1 MRSRIEAMRVAILCG
16 AVGLSLAVMAAA
28 GSAQEYPLKPIR
40 FVVGPGPDALARAVS
55 QKLTDAW
62 GQQIVIDQRPGAGGS
77 IAAEI
82 VAKAR
87 NDGYTLLLATGSHTI
102 NASLQKQSYDLV
114 RDFRPVSLVGSVP
127 FILVVHPSLPVHTVK
142 DLIDLA
148 RAKPGTLNYGSAGNG
163 TPPHLAAEMLKTLT
177 GIRLVHVPYKTAAQ
191 AMIDVL
197 GGQPQLMF
205 AVAPVGLPQVKA
217 GRVRGIA
224 VSTAQ
229 RSRMAPELPTL
240 AESGVPGFDVVG
252 WNGILAPAG
261 TPPAVVTKL
270 HRGLETAL
278 KLPDVITRL
287 AATGFEPVGST
298 PEAFGE
304 FMRTDMARWARV
316 IRDAGV
322 KVD

>member
-1 MRSRIEAMRVAILCG
+1 MKLRWLLILGLVLCG
-16 AVGLSLAVMAAA
+16 SAAA
-28 GSAQEYPLKPIR
+28 QDYPVKPIR
-40 FVVGPGPDALARAVS
+40 FVLGPGPDVLARTVG
-55 QKLTDAW
+55 QKLTEAW
-62 GQQIVIDQRPGAGGS
+62 GQQIVIDQRPGAGGT

-87 NDGYTLLLATGSHTI
+87 GDGYTLLLATGSHTI

-127 FILVVHPSLPVHTVK
+127 FILVVHPSLPVHSVRE
-142 DLIDLA
+142 LVELA

-163 TPPHLAAEMLKTLT
+163 TPPHLAGEMLKTLT

-191 AMIDVL
+191 AMTDVL

-205 AVAPVGLPQVKA
+205 AVGPVGLPQVKA
-217 GRVRGIA
+217 GRVRGLA

-229 RSRMAPELPTL
+229 RSRMMPELPTV
-240 AESGVPGFDVVG
+240 AESGVPGFEVVG

-261 TPPAVVTKL
+261 TSPAVVARLYSGIT
-270 HRGLETAL
+270 GAL
-278 KLPDVITRL
+278 KLPDVVSRL

-298 PEAFGE
+298 PEAFAA
-304 FMRTDMARWARV
+304 FVRTDMARWARV

-322 KVD
+322 TVD

>member
-1 MRSRIEAMRVAILCG
+1 MKLRWLLILGLVLCG
-16 AVGLSLAVMAAA
+16 SAAA
-28 GSAQEYPLKPIR
+28 QDYPVKPIR
-40 FVVGPGPDALARAVS
+40 FVLGPGPDVLARTVG
-55 QKLTDAW
+55 QKLTEAW
-62 GQQIVIDQRPGAGGS
+62 GQQIVIDQRPGAGGT

-87 NDGYTLLLATGSHTI
+87 GDGYTLLLATGSHTI

-127 FILVVHPSLPVHTVK
+127 FILVVHPSLPVHSVRE
-142 DLIDLA
+142 LVELA

-163 TPPHLAAEMLKTLT
+163 TPPHLAGEMLKTLT

-191 AMIDVL
+191 AMTDVL

-205 AVAPVGLPQVKA
+205 AVGPVGLPQVKA
-217 GRVRGIA
+217 GRVRGLA

-229 RSRMAPELPTL
+229 RSRMMPELPTV
-240 AESGVPGFDVVG
+240 AESGVPGFEVVG

-261 TPPAVVTKL
+261 TPPAVVARL
-270 HRGLETAL
+270 YGGIAGAL
-278 KLPDVITRL
+278 QLPDVVSRL

-298 PEAFGE
+298 PEAFAA
-304 FMRTDMARWARV
+304 FVRTDMARWARV

-322 KVD
+322 TVD

>member
-1 MRSRIEAMRVAILCG
+1 MHSRTEHMRAEWQCV
-16 AVGLSLAVMAAA
+16 AAA
-28 GSAQEYPLKPIR
+28 LLLALVPGIPVAQEYPVKPIR

-77 IAAEI
+77 IAADI

-87 NDGYTLLLATGSHTI
+87 GDGYTLLLATGSHTI
-102 NASLQKQSYDLV
+102 NAALQKQSYDLV
-114 RDFRPVSLVGSVP
+114 RDFRAVSLVGSVP
-127 FILVVHPSLPVHTVK
+127 FILVVHPAMPVHSVRE
-142 DLIDLA
+142 LIDLA

-163 TPPHLAAEMLKTLT
+163 TPPHLAGEMLKTLA
-177 GIRLVHVPYKTAAQ
+177 GISLVHVPYKTAAQ

-197 GGQPQLMF
+197 SGQPQLMF

-229 RSRMAPELPTL
+229 RSRMAPELPTV
-240 AESGVPGFDVVG
+240 AEAGVPGFDVIG
-252 WNGILAPAG
+252 WNGVLAPVG
-261 TPPAVVTKL
+261 TPPVIVNKL
-270 HRGLETAL
+270 YGELEKAL
-278 KLPDVITRL
+278 KQQDVVQRL

-298 PEAFGE
+298 PAAFAE
-304 FMRTDMARWARV
+304 FVHKDIERWARV
-316 IRDAGV
+316 IRDAGIRM
-322 KVD
+322 D